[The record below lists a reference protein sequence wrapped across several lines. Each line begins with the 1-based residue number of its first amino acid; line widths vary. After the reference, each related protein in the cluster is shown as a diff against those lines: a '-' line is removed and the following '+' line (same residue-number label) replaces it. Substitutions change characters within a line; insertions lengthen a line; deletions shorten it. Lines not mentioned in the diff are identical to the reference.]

1 MMAQE
6 MAYPFC
12 VVNAPSI
19 GRAENRQGI
28 GMASDT
34 TRLTQAIVGG
44 DEAAF
49 GEFYDRYRGRL
60 YGFLLV
66 LTSGQEDVAR
76 EVHQIVMVKV
86 ARKFKVIATETELW
100 LWLAQVARNAFV
112 DHVRKHA
119 RRRECALDGAA
130 ADRQETLP
138 ADPEENLIQQ
148 LEEGLQCLDGEE
160 RSLVEAVYF
169 DKRAHKDVA
178 IESGL
183 TVKAIDSKLG
193 RIRAKL
199 RTFIMR
205 SMGNER

>member
-1 MMAQE
+1 
-6 MAYPFC
+6 MAYPLC
-12 VVNAPSI
+12 VVNVPLI
-19 GRAENRQGI
+19 GKGENPKGI
-28 GMASDT
+28 TMASDT
-34 TRLTQAIVGG
+34 IRLTRAIVAG

-49 GEFYDRYRGRL
+49 GEFYDLYSGRL

-86 ARKFKVIATETELW
+86 ARKFRVIATEAELW
-100 LWLAQVARNAFV
+100 AWLAQVARNAFV

-130 ADRQETLP
+130 ADCEKTQP
-138 ADPEENLIQQ
+138 AAAEQNLIEQ
-148 LEEGLQCLDGEE
+148 LEEGLQWLDAEE
-160 RSLVEAVYF
+160 RSLLEAVYF

-178 IESGL
+178 DESGL

-199 RTFIMR
+199 RAFIMR
-205 SMGNER
+205 GTRNE